1 MWSCDQR
8 QTPVDRATKGKRA
21 VFGVALLVAL
31 VGGCADGSGFR
42 PLYGSTGSG
51 AGVQQSLAAVEIA
64 TIPSRVGQRIRNSL
78 IFENTGGGDAAPRAY
93 QLQIGIKE
101 SLNSSLVKSSGEAL
115 SQVYNL
121 EAIFTLV
128 RMSDKK
134 VLVKGNSYARAEFER
149 FQQIYSNVRAKED
162 AENRAAQQIADDIR
176 TRIAIALSREKV

>member
-1 MWSCDQR
+1 MIDASDA
-8 QTPVDRATKGKRA
+8 VDGNSKGTRRAAARA
-21 VFGVALLVAL
+21 CALLVRARWL
-31 VGGCADGSGFR
+31 AVPTARAFVRCTAR
-42 PLYGSTGSG
+42 PPRARRAART
-51 AGVQQSLAAVEIA
+51 AGAVEIA
-64 TIPSRVGQRIRNSL
+64 PIPSRVGQRIRNEL
-78 IFENTGGGDAAPRAY
+78 IFQNTGGGEAPHRVPASRSRSRNRS
-93 QLQIGIKE
+93 IRR
-101 SLNSSLVKSSGEAL
+101 LVKSSGEAL

-121 EAIFTLV
+121 DAIFTLV